1 MDIKIRLTRKPLTTA
16 LWTILT
22 AAMALL
28 LSVGAAM
35 MYSSGSLVDILDS
48 YHTSIAVRTDRTNSE
63 QETVLANG
71 AVFSGIVYEEK
82 SFDEEDAAYF
92 ESLDCVEEVY
102 FHTMSAAHCPDFV
115 PAISGVGAYYGCDE
129 SYEYIVLVGEVT
141 ELTDVADYGDQF
153 DEGRHEIEVFGVLHI
168 EEILFQ
174 NNKFTRRTEQS
185 DNYLNFSVSLL
196 KEQEQFIQIGQR
208 YVFLGTYD
216 PLPHGI
222 GLPDFGVEI
231 NTLHPWINQATEPEL
246 VDDTLMYVDYRD
258 YEKRWGY
265 GYNDAPA
272 VYGLPAVKHITGTVE
287 EFLTDPENA
296 AFVQALERLEK
307 QNHSLVVM
315 GTENVDAVY
324 GFNTNAANITQGR
337 SFTDEEYSS
346 GARVCIISETV
357 ANASGIAVGDT
368 ITLEQFLCAENNI
381 TVDDEPYDWKQ
392 NNPNIG
398 RVNIRT
404 EYAPAEEFTV
414 VGLYRQRDEWGDSSY
429 AFSPNTVFIPK
440 SAQIAGA
447 YGGPSREEI
456 TDTWVDENGET
467 QNITEQVCDGTFGIY
482 FSMKLKNGRVGDF
495 EDLME
500 SDERFRGQFLT
511 VDQGFGAVME
521 KLEAI
526 NASTLKLTGIAGLG
540 WLLLLALFVL
550 LYQGAQRKNLGIMRS
565 LGASP
570 KTAGDYLWKSGL
582 TVAAVG
588 IAIGTAAS
596 LAVIQVVQSR
606 LLENAVA
613 QLPSKYSLGGLS
625 NDAVRVMTQE
635 SQLPIWLLLLLAGEQ
650 IALFALGLRL
660 QARNTARKNP
670 RELLQM

>member
-1 MDIKIRLTRKPLTTA
+1 M
-16 LWTILT
+16 
-22 AAMALL
+22 
-28 LSVGAAM
+28 
-35 MYSSGSLVDILDS
+35 
-48 YHTSIAVRTDRTNSE
+48 
-63 QETVLANG
+63 
-71 AVFSGIVYEEK
+71 
-82 SFDEEDAAYF
+82 
-92 ESLDCVEEVY
+92 
-102 FHTMSAAHCPDFV
+102 
-115 PAISGVGAYYGCDE
+115 
-129 SYEYIVLVGEVT
+129 
-141 ELTDVADYGDQF
+141 
-153 DEGRHEIEVFGVLHI
+153 
-168 EEILFQ
+168 
-174 NNKFTRRTEQS
+174 
-185 DNYLNFSVSLL
+185 
-196 KEQEQFIQIGQR
+196 
-208 YVFLGTYD
+208 
-216 PLPHGI
+216 
-222 GLPDFGVEI
+222 
-231 NTLHPWINQATEPEL
+231 
-246 VDDTLMYVDYRD
+246 
-258 YEKRWGY
+258 
-265 GYNDAPA
+265 
-272 VYGLPAVKHITGTVE
+272 
-287 EFLTDPENA
+287 
-296 AFVQALERLEK
+296 
-307 QNHSLVVM
+307 
-315 GTENVDAVY
+315 
-324 GFNTNAANITQGR
+324 
-337 SFTDEEYSS
+337 
-346 GARVCIISETV
+346 
-357 ANASGIAVGDT
+357 
-368 ITLEQFLCAENNI
+368 
-381 TVDDEPYDWKQ
+381 DDEPYDWKQ

-414 VGLYRQRDEWGDSSY
+414 VGLYRQRDEWGDGSY

-456 TDTWVDENGET
+456 TDTWVDENGAT
-467 QNITEQVCDGTFGIY
+467 QNITEPVCDGTFGIY

-511 VDQGFGAVME
+511 VDQGFGVVME

-635 SQLPIWLLLLLAGEQ
+635 SQLPIWLLLLLAAVQ
-650 IALFALGLRL
+650 IALFALILRL

>member
-1 MDIKIRLTRKPLTTA
+1 MDIKIRLTRNPLTTA

-35 MYSSGSLVDILDS
+35 MYSSGSLVDILDG
-48 YHTSIAVRTDRTNSE
+48 YHTSIALRTDRTNSE
-63 QETVLANG
+63 QETVLPNG
-71 AVFSGIVYEEK
+71 ALFSGIVYEDK
-82 SFDEEDAAYF
+82 SFDEQDAAYF

-102 FHTMSAAHCPDFV
+102 FHTMSAAYCPDFV
-115 PAISGVGAYYGCDE
+115 PAISGMRLADFDE
-129 SYEYIVLVGEVT
+129 GYEYIVLVGEVT
-141 ELTDVADYGDQF
+141 ELTASVDYGAVYDP
-153 DEGRHEIEVFGVLHI
+153 DRKDVEIYGVLHI
-168 EEILFQ
+168 EEILLQ
-174 NNKFTRRTEQS
+174 NGKQTRRNGES
-185 DNYLNFSVSLL
+185 DEYMNFYLGVY
-196 KEQEQFIQIGQR
+196 KGQESFVQIGQR

-216 PLPHGI
+216 PLIHGY
-222 GLPDFGVEI
+222 GLPDFGLEI
-231 NTLHPWINQATEPEL
+231 NTFHPWINQPGETEL
-246 VDDTLMYVDYRD
+246 VGDTLMYVDYRD

-272 VYGLPAVKHITGTVE
+272 VYGLPAVKPITGTVE
-287 EFLTDPENA
+287 EFLADPENA

-315 GTENVDAVY
+315 GTENLDAVY
-324 GFNTNAANITQGR
+324 AFTTNNANITQGR
-337 SFTDEEYSS
+337 SFTDEEYVS
-346 GARVCIISETV
+346 GAKVCILSETV

-414 VGLYRQRDEWGDSSY
+414 VGLYRQRDEWGDGSY

-447 YGGPSREEI
+447 YGGPSREKI
-456 TDTWVDENGET
+456 TDTWVDENGVT

-526 NASTLKLTGIAGLG
+526 NASTLKLTGIAVLG

-565 LGASP
+565 LGAAP
-570 KTAGDYLWKSGL
+570 KTAADYLWKSGL

-588 IAIGTAAS
+588 ITIGTAIS

-613 QLPSKYSLGGLS
+613 ELPSNYSLGGLS
-625 NDAVRVMTQE
+625 DDAVRVMTQE
-635 SQLPIWLLLLLAGEQ
+635 SQLPIWLLLLLAAGQ
-650 IALFALGLRL
+650 IALFALILRL

>member
-35 MYSSGSLVDILDS
+35 MYSSGSLVDILDG

-63 QETVLANG
+63 QETVLPNG
-71 AVFSGIVYEEK
+71 VLFSGIVYEDK
-82 SFDEEDAAYF
+82 SFDEQDAAYF

-102 FHTMSAAHCPDFV
+102 FHSMSAAHCPDFV
-115 PAISGVGAYYGCDE
+115 PAISGMRFADFNE

-141 ELTDVADYGDQF
+141 ELTGSVDYGAVYDP
-153 DEGRHEIEVFGVLHI
+153 DRKDVGIYGVLHI
-168 EEILFQ
+168 EEILLQ
-174 NNKFTRRTEQS
+174 NGKQTRRSEES
-185 DNYLNFSVSLL
+185 DEYLNFYLGVY
-196 KEQEQFIQIGQR
+196 KGQESFVQIGQR

-216 PLPHGI
+216 PLIHGY
-222 GLPDFGVEI
+222 GLPDFGLEI
-231 NTLHPWINQATEPEL
+231 NTLHPWINQPGETEL
-246 VDDTLMYVDYRD
+246 VGDTLMYVDYRD

-272 VYGLPAVKHITGTVE
+272 VYGLPAVKPITGTVE
-287 EFLTDPENA
+287 EFLADPENA

-324 GFNTNAANITQGR
+324 AFTTNNANITQGR
-337 SFTDEEYSS
+337 SFTDQEYIS
-346 GARVCIISETV
+346 GEKVCILSETV

-368 ITLEQFLCAENNI
+368 ITLEQFLCAENNSS
-381 TVDDEPYDWKQ
+381 VDDEPYDWKQ

-456 TDTWVDENGET
+456 TDTWVDENGAT

-526 NASTLKLTGIAGLG
+526 NASTLKLTGIAVLG

-565 LGASP
+565 LGAAP
-570 KTAGDYLWKSGL
+570 KTAADYLFKSGL

-588 IAIGTAAS
+588 FTIGTAVS

-613 QLPSKYSLGGLS
+613 ELPSKYSLGGLS
-625 NDAVRVMTQE
+625 DDAVRVMTQE
-635 SQLPIWLLLLLAGEQ
+635 TQLPIWLLLLLAAGQ
-650 IALFALGLRL
+650 IALFALALRI